1 MTKNGKPTKV
11 IMKKTD
17 VIDAINEMPK
27 EFDSESL
34 IERLVFMEKV
44 EEDLKQAED
53 GKTVTHEKVKEMV
66 SKW

>member
-27 EFDSESL
+27 KFDLESL

-44 EEDLKQAED
+44 EEGLRQAED
-53 GKTVTHEKVKEMV
+53 GKTATHEKVKEIV

>member
-1 MTKNGKPTKV
+1 
-11 IMKKTD
+11 MKKTD

-27 EFDSESL
+27 EFDLESL

-44 EEDLKQAED
+44 EEGLKQAED
-53 GKTVTHEKVKEMV
+53 GKTVTHEKVKEIV